1 MSSTPLPEGP
11 TMMALALRKAME
23 AAKLKAEGKGK

>member
-1 MSSTPLPEGP
+1 MITSSTAPEGP

-23 AAKLKAEGKGK
+23 EAKRKAEGKK

>member
-1 MSSTPLPEGP
+1 VSPNEP

-23 AAKLKAEGKGK
+23 EAKRKAEGKASK